1 MRNRGTDRLP
11 PTHAA
16 GGLAALCA
24 ARFALC
30 LQIVLLFAA
39 AAEAQQAQSAQQ
51 APPSQQAR
59 PVRPYRGGL
68 FGENPKGQQPIDFTM
83 SLSEGY
89 DTLGSDELSVDPL
102 SVPFRRAGL
111 YSNLDSALRYTL
123 GRRARRLTIRAGSA
137 LRYTPA
143 PYQLLSTNYVG
154 SVAFTSPVWRGG
166 RVDMSQGVG
175 YTPYY
180 QFDVF
185 PTLSLETAQAPKGPS
200 SDYAIWK
207 QPAYTYTSG
216 IQFLQQFSARS
227 SLRLEYARRSVLVSG
242 HASDL
247 LTQNA
252 GIRFTHHFTRYAGF
266 HAGIGSGVAQFGP
279 ASGVINRIRTHDI
292 DIGLDYDRPISFSRR
307 TTLSFS
313 SGSSLI
319 PQGGRMYYHLT
330 GNASLKHEIART
342 WGASLQYAREL
353 QFVEAF
359 PQPLFSDSI
368 TAGVKGSPS
377 RRVDIAF
384 SGSYSA
390 GQIGV
395 SAAGGTLD
403 TYTSSAHIGI
413 SVNRHFAWYSEYLYY
428 HYRLGQLTSAATAL
442 PGQLDRQTARVGL
455 KLWFP
460 LLD

>member
-1 MRNRGTDRLP
+1 VRNSGTDRIP

-16 GGLAALCA
+16 VRAAWWGT
-24 ARFALC
+24 RFALC
-30 LQIVLLFAA
+30 LQIVVLFAA
-39 AAEAQQAQSAQQ
+39 AAEAQKVQ
-51 APPSQQAR
+51 

-83 SLSEGY
+83 SLTEGY
-89 DTLGSDELSVDPL
+89 DSNGSDELPVDSL
-102 SVPFRRAGL
+102 NVPFRRAGL
-111 YSNLDSALRYTL
+111 YSNLDSALRYTR
-123 GRRARRLTIRAGSA
+123 GRRARRLTVTAGSA

-143 PYQLLSTNYVG
+143 PYQLLSTNYQG
-154 SVAFTSPVWRGG
+154 GVAFSSPVWRGG
-166 RVDMSQGVG
+166 RLDVSQSAA

-185 PTLSLETAQAPKGPS
+185 PAISLEAAEAPKGPS

-242 HASDL
+242 HATDL

-252 GIRFTHHFTRYAGF
+252 GIRFTHRFTRYAGF

-279 ASGVINRIRTHDI
+279 ASGVVNRIRTHDI

-319 PQGGRMYYHLT
+319 PQSGTMHYHLI
-330 GNASLKHEIART
+330 GNASLTHEIART
-342 WGASLQYAREL
+342 WKTSLQYGRAL

-359 PQPLFSDSI
+359 PQPLLSDSI
-368 TAGVKGSPS
+368 TAGIKGNPS
-377 RRVDIAF
+377 RRVDMTF

-395 SAAGGTLD
+395 SAAGGTFG
-403 TYTSSAHIGI
+403 TYTGSAHIGI
-413 SVNRHFAWYSEYLYY
+413 SVNRHFALYSEYLYY
-428 HYRLGQLTSAATAL
+428 HYRLGQLTSVATAV